1 MMRRATLSLA
11 LLALFTGSVAG
22 GCMGTAGLSGKLRRW
37 NLEATENRWGR
48 EGIFF
53 ALNVL
58 WIQRICTILDLFIF
72 NSIEFWSGKNPIN
85 GGGALAELP
94 LSQVEKIGFREIE
107 GARVALLSG
116 NEAKLQLHFQNGDRM
131 TFDVL
136 RHDADYTI
144 SYQGRVFFQGKIGA
158 EGSVQP

>member
-1 MMRRATLSLA
+1 MLKRLVLA
-11 LLALFTGSVAG
+11 IVLVAMCTGCLGRGALNREVK
-22 GCMGTAGLSGKLRRW
+22 KL
-37 NLEATENRWGR
+37 NLNAVENRWGR
-48 EGIFF
+48 EGIYFGLQ
-53 ALNVL
+53 ALWVY
-58 WIQRICTILDLFIF
+58 RVCTVLDLFIF